1 MDKVKTNRNMWLYLL
16 FTILTCGIYTLF
28 FMKKLEKDVNTMC
41 KGDGKVTMNYWL
53 VLLLSCL
60 TCGIWG
66 WVWLYQVC
74 DRVYSN
80 GARYGVQTSCSGS
93 TYLLWV
99 LLGSLICVGPFVAC
113 YKMFDD
119 LNNVGTA
126 YNNTLGASM

>member
-66 WVWLYQVC
+66 WVWLY
-74 DRVYSN
+74 
-80 GARYGVQTSCSGS
+80 
-93 TYLLWV
+93 
-99 LLGSLICVGPFVAC
+99 PF
-113 YKMFDD
+113 F
-119 LNNVGTA
+119 G
-126 YNNTLGASM
+126 GGE